1 MDYKSAGVD
10 IEAGNTAVQRIRHL
24 VQRTYT
30 PAVLGGLGH
39 FGAFFE
45 MPAGYQNPVL
55 VSCTDGVGTKLMLAI
70 AHDCIADLGVDL
82 VAMNVYDLIGS
93 RSKPLFFLDYIA
105 CHQLSPE
112 QMEVLIGGMVR
123 GCVESDC
130 ALIGG
135 EMAEMRDVYRPG
147 EFDLAGFAM
156 GVVEKSRIIDGKSIS
171 AGQNVYGL
179 PSSGV
184 HANGFSLVRHIVNQ
198 DWFSR
203 YGISPQALLAPTRI
217 YVKDI
222 AALQAKGTQLTGL
235 AHITGGGLSENIERI
250 LPVGVEVV
258 LSRSAL
264 RTPRLF
270 SALQEAGQVDEE
282 EMFCVFNMGI
292 GMVVITPDVLTESD
306 QCYRIGV
313 VTPGQGRVV
322 FNA

>member
-10 IEAGNTAVQRIRHL
+10 IEAGNAAVQRIRHL

-45 MPAGYQNPVL
+45 MPTGYQNPVL

-70 AHDCIADLGVDL
+70 AYDCMADLGVDL
-82 VAMNVYDLIGS
+82 VAMNVNDLICSGA
-93 RSKPLFFLDYIA
+93 KPLFFLDYIA
-105 CHQLSPE
+105 CHQLSPD

-171 AGQNVYGL
+171 VGQNVYGL
-179 PSSGV
+179 PSAGV
-184 HANGFSLVRHIVNQ
+184 HANGFSLVRRIVSQ
-198 DWFSR
+198 DWFGR

-222 AALQAKGTQLTGL
+222 AALQAKGTRLTGL
-235 AHITGGGLSENIERI
+235 AHITGGGLSENIKRI
-250 LPVGVEVV
+250 LPAGVEVS

-282 EMFCVFNMGI
+282 EMFRVFNMGI

-313 VTPGQGRVV
+313 VAPGQGRVV

>member
-82 VAMNVYDLIGS
+82 VAMNVNDLICSGA
-93 RSKPLFFLDYIA
+93 KPLFFLDYIA